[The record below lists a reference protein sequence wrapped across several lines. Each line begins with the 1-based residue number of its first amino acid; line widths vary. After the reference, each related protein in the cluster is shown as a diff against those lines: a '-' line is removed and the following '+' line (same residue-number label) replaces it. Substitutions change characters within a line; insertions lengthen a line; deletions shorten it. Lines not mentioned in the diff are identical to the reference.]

1 MFLIIAF
8 VLSVV
13 MLFTW
18 IETSNEYHGFDWV
31 VFLITGCWFFW
42 SILMLSLFGIMTAYT
57 LLLLILGILLLR
69 ERIELYLHTI
79 HKILVMVAILLCV
92 SLLVI
97 LFKFWNERWLVVGL
111 SLKIFAPYI
120 HLSCIILMVIL
131 SWPVTFCVAYLERE
145 VRVRRSRA
153 SYYKEERLK
162 KCNIFT
168 RLRAIQLTVGLPFV
182 FILVCLYAMPLGIY
196 SPCIQEKT
204 ELGPKPVFFA
214 HRGSPMAGPENT
226 MMAFEK
232 AVEEGAHGLE
242 TDVHLS
248 TDRVPFLM
256 HDYDLRRTT
265 NIREVMPEAAYN
277 HPSTFS
283 WRNLSKLN
291 AGEWFVHPRTRP
303 FFNMK
308 PLSEA
313 DKKRAR
319 NQSIPQLADLLKL
332 AKKEKKFVI
341 FDLFGPP
348 RQHPL
353 RNTYVRQ
360 VVSVILA
367 SKIEQRLIFWLPG
380 HDRDYVRYMAPGFQ
394 HVGRLFSIEYLTR
407 ENISIINVDY
417 KRLFYNGLKDY
428 KEANIYINLYLV
440 NEPWIFSLAWCSR
453 INSVTTDNIPRLSQL
468 TRPHFFMTPQFYMA
482 IWLFMDIV
490 SAVVITAIF
499 CYHWWKEL
507 KAEKLIEASRNFK
520 GSRSVSVSLE
530 QNENQEASHL
540 PTKPPTRVGET
551 PWTPGLAGS
560 KKKYSDA
567 PHFEEPLK
575 KKPGSVKITQ
585 STVVPVV
592 PPKDVEVGQVP
603 NWEAAGEG
611 APQTTV
617 PPMEA
622 NI

>member
-111 SLKIFAPYI
+111 SLK
-120 HLSCIILMVIL
+120 
-131 SWPVTFCVAYLERE
+131 
-145 VRVRRSRA
+145 
-153 SYYKEERLK
+153 
-162 KCNIFT
+162 
-168 RLRAIQLTVGLPFV
+168 
-182 FILVCLYAMPLGIY
+182 
-196 SPCIQEKT
+196 EKT